1 MKRGAICWI
10 LILLGWLAAAE
21 AQLTVFYLRHAEGGH
36 NVVDQFVKAG
46 IPTNE
51 WPAYVGN
58 ENAFS
63 PQGEAQA
70 QATATNLLAY
80 RFDFIAVSPKWRT
93 RHTILPYLQATGQKA
108 EIWPELGE
116 TANTD
121 QLPAAGGLNPE
132 LWHGA
137 RSIRLT
143 PEETN
148 YFTFRADGTGRRE
161 LVVSNQVE
169 AVACARRVEQL
180 LHERF
185 QSQPAHVL
193 LVGHGNASRTL
204 LRSWTRQPD
213 LNLPH
218 MKNVHLW
225 AATERAEGGLVLDF
239 YNERPG
245 RPVNDS
251 VDHP

>member
-1 MKRGAICWI
+1 MTGLR
-10 LILLGWLAAAE
+10 WLVIVAALTAFDISD

-36 NVVDQFVKAG
+36 NVVEEFTKAG
-46 IPTNE
+46 IPNNE

-63 PQGEAQA
+63 PKGEAQA
-70 QATATNLLAY
+70 QATATNLQAY

-121 QLPAAGGLNPE
+121 QLADAGGINPD
-132 LWHGA
+132 LWSGT
-137 RSIRLT
+137 RSIRLQ

-148 YFTFRADGTGRRE
+148 YIAFRADGSGRRE
-161 LVVSNQVE
+161 LMVSNKVE
-169 AVACARRVEQL
+169 AAACARRVEQL
-180 LHERF
+180 LQERF
-185 QSQPAHVL
+185 KGRAAQVL

-204 LRSWTRQPD
+204 LREMTRQPD
-213 LNLPH
+213 LSLPH
-218 MKNVHLW
+218 LKNVHLW
-225 AATERAEGGLVLDF
+225 VATEQAEGGLALEV
-239 YNERPG
+239 YNELPG
-245 RPVNDS
+245 RPIKLRSDR
-251 VDHP
+251 